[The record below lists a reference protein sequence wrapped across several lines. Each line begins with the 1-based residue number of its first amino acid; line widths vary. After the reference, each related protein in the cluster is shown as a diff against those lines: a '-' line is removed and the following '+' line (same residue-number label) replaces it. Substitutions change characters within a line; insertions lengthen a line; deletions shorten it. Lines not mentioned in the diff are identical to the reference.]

1 MILGHI
7 PGNKHSENR
16 RWHMTIVFLT
26 DPEGYMAAM
35 DAQTASPTRRK
46 EGFWLQAKR
55 AAVVRVWARLC
66 ARSRGEGA
74 NSR

>member
-1 MILGHI
+1 
-7 PGNKHSENR
+7 
-16 RWHMTIVFLT
+16 
-26 DPEGYMAAM
+26 MAAM